1 LNVKN
6 GNLARFLL
14 VPNKKLKKY
23 LDRIG
28 IILYIKSMKNK
39 MLATLHENGQKFIR
53 RAHAAE
59 RDNKRVCAFVNF
71 HLFNMCYNVRD
82 LLRK

>member
-1 LNVKN
+1 
-6 GNLARFLL
+6 
-14 VPNKKLKKY
+14 
-23 LDRIG
+23 
-28 IILYIKSMKNK
+28 MKNK
-39 MLATLHENGQKFIR
+39 MLAALHENGQKAIR

>member
-1 LNVKN
+1 MFSFVSKI
-6 GNLARFLL
+6 AE
-14 VPNKKLKKY
+14 
-23 LDRIG
+23 
-28 IILYIKSMKNK
+28 IILANIKFIQYIKSMKNK
-39 MLATLHENGQKFIR
+39 MLAALHENGQKAIR